1 MYNRS
6 KFNVAGFNWIED
18 GIAEEHVSQI
28 VQNTLTL
35 AYDTE
40 VVPIT
45 YIGEQY
51 NYANSPWMPFS
62 GFYPNQWLNGQ
73 DLNVYFAANDGY
85 VYRYGVGNTDN
96 EREISA
102 HYVTHPITLNARDLM
117 KRLRWIDI
125 DHEKLPDSFLRILY
139 RLDEEQD
146 WRLLCELNQ
155 ANPEY
160 RFIEV
165 PRQLFRKIYLRFEN
179 AHTGCEFIVNSVS
192 LDMVVFGQ
200 QREMV

>member
-1 MYNRS
+1 MFNRGDY
-6 KFNVAGFNWIED
+6 NVAGFNLFEEVEPY
-18 GIAEEHVSQI
+18 IAAI
-28 VQNTLTL
+28 TQNTLTF

-40 VVPIT
+40 IVPIT
-45 YIGEQY
+45 YIGEQFSY
-51 NYANSPWMPFS
+51 SNSPWMPFS
-62 GFYPNQWLNGQ
+62 GFYPNQWFRAK
-73 DLNVYFAANDGY
+73 DLNVYFGGNDGY

-96 EREISA
+96 GSKIAA
-102 HYVTHPITLNARDLM
+102 HYVTAPITLDAQDLM

-146 WRLLCELNQ
+146 WRQLCELSQ
-155 ANPEY
+155 TNPEY

-165 PRQLFRKIYLRFEN
+165 PRQLFRKLYLRFEN